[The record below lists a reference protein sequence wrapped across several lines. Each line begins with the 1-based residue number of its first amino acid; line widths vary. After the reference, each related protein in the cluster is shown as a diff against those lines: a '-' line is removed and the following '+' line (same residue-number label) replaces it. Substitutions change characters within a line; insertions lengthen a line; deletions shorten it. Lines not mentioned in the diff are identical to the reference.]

1 MWGIKSR
8 GHKMMGRVACGAMAL
23 VATLALAGC
32 SLLTP
37 SRANEEPE
45 ATLTKLTTPT
55 IATKGVLTVGL
66 PSESAPL
73 VMTDEE
79 GQLTGYTVDVA
90 RALAKNLGLKVTFVT
105 GARVGDTGGSAA
117 PDIYLGAT
125 VDDADSAISVEG
137 EFLQDAPAIFGRAD
151 VAASAG
157 EDAPAI
163 SAETLSGATIAV
175 QTGSAAQDTLAK
187 CGINA
192 TQKACANVND
202 CLKAVASGEA
212 DYAAVGASSGSYLAR
227 AYKDVRLM
235 GTIDDATAYG
245 AAVRTMNA
253 DLAQAISDALSELA
267 SDGTL
272 DAIHT
277 AWFGATSRDLTG
289 MLASGITTSA
299 QRAAAEQ
306 EAKDAEDATD
316 DADGVTSGDSED
328 GASTASTASSS
339 TAGSGSYAATG
350 AESTDSADASV
361 PSDSPFAPGF

>member
-23 VATLALAGC
+23 AATLALAGC

-45 ATLTKLTTPT
+45 ATLTKLTTPA

-73 VMTDEE
+73 VMTDDE

-125 VDDADSAISVEG
+125 ADDADSTISVEG
-137 EFLQDAPAIFGRAD
+137 EFLQDASAIYGRAD
-151 VAASAG
+151 AAASAG
-157 EDAPAI
+157 ESTSAI
-163 SAETLSGATIAV
+163 SADALSGATIAV
-175 QTGSAAQDTLAK
+175 QTGSAAQDALSK

-202 CLKAVASGEA
+202 CLAAVASGEA

-227 AYKDVRLM
+227 AYGDVRLM
-235 GTIDDATAYG
+235 GTIDDATGYG

-253 DLAQAISDALSELA
+253 DLAQEISDALSELA

-272 DAIHT
+272 DAIHA
-277 AWFGATSRDLTG
+277 AWFGTAPRDLSD
-289 MLASGITTSA
+289 MLAAGITTSA

-306 EAKDAEDATD
+306 AAEDAEDAGGE
-316 DADGVTSGDSED
+316 AGDGSTVNSAGDTSASA
-328 GASTASTASSS
+328 GASDT
-339 TAGSGSYAATG
+339 GSGSYASDAG
-350 AESTDSADASV
+350 STDFSV
-361 PSDSPFAPGF
+361 PSDSLYAPGL